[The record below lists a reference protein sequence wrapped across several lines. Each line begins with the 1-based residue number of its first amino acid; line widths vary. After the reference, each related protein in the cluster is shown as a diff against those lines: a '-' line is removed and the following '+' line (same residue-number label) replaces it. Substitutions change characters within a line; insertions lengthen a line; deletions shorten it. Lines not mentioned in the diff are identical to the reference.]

1 MGTGVDARSDPNDGY
16 QFANGFSF
24 MEIQRI
30 SVRVKNTVLFKIV
43 KFIESSGTR
52 LLKAPR
58 YAKR

>member
-1 MGTGVDARSDPNDGY
+1 VDAPSDPNDGY

-30 SVRVKNTVLFKIV
+30 SGCVKNTVLFKIV
-43 KFIESSGTR
+43 KFIESSETG